1 MLSIVLVLTLSHILQ
16 AQSVWLNFIIK
27 KNYDRLLKYYK
38 INNKISFKVLKTH
51 GSMILN
57 RAIFLNFWN
66 FDNEFHLEQ
75 LY

>member
-1 MLSIVLVLTLSHILQ
+1 MLSIVSVLTLSHILQ

-27 KNYDRLLKYYK
+27 KNYDRLL
-38 INNKISFKVLKTH
+38 IGIKTH